1 MSLYSGERCSPRD
14 ASSTFYGRKKSK
26 ECKRDPRLGEYCNVQ
41 NPDALNFDEDHI
53 LSCILPELAYHR
65 QMARENI
72 EEAAAK
78 YKARYD
84 SQANVRPLSFQIG
97 DKVYVKTSR
106 PAGQAVG
113 KTNHSRKGPYR
124 IVDSVGNLLFKLQ
137 DVQTG
142 ALLASLKHGD
152 ALTFQP
158 DEEESTLR
166 RLQRD
171 HPDIPTMVRS
181 KRETMHRVHKGQ
193 AAAQVNQ
200 SKSTVQGTNDQ
211 TIRGGARPKDS
222 GPAITVS
229 TRPKMPVQTQ
239 TTDIQDIK
247 IMPHLQKPPVVKNK
261 KGCKTN
267 QEQSIPHK
275 HQKPQPAK
283 HYQPSSHRM
292 TLRGAN
298 KTH

>member
-1 MSLYSGERCSPRD
+1 
-14 ASSTFYGRKKSK
+14 
-26 ECKRDPRLGEYCNVQ
+26 
-41 NPDALNFDEDHI
+41 
-53 LSCILPELAYHR
+53 
-65 QMARENI
+65 MAKENI
-72 EEAAAK
+72 EEAAAR

-113 KTNHSRKGPYR
+113 KTNHSRRGPYR

-171 HPDIPTMVRS
+171 HPDIPTMVRNR
-181 KRETMHRVHKGQ
+181 RETMHRVQKGQ
-193 AAAQVNQ
+193 AAAQAHQ
-200 SKSTVQGTNDQ
+200 SKGTVQGTNKQ
-211 TIRGGARPKDS
+211 IIQGGARPKDP
-222 GPAITVS
+222 GPATAVS
-229 TRPKMPVQTQ
+229 TRPKMPIQTQ
-239 TTDIQDIK
+239 TAEIQDIK
-247 IMPHLQKPPVVKNK
+247 IMPHLQTQKPTISK
-261 KGCKTN
+261 KRKSCKTN
-267 QEQSIPHK
+267 RNQSIPYTQPK
-275 HQKPQPAK
+275 AQPAK
-283 HYQPSSHRM
+283 PQQPSSHNM
-292 TLRGAN
+292 TLRGASN
-298 KTH
+298 ID

>member
-1 MSLYSGERCSPRD
+1 
-14 ASSTFYGRKKSK
+14 
-26 ECKRDPRLGEYCNVQ
+26 
-41 NPDALNFDEDHI
+41 
-53 LSCILPELAYHR
+53 
-65 QMARENI
+65 MAKENI
-72 EEAAAK
+72 EEAAAR

-106 PAGQAVG
+106 PTGQAVG
-113 KTNHSRKGPYR
+113 KTNHSRRGPYR

-171 HPDIPTMVRS
+171 QPDIPTMVRN
-181 KRETMHRVHKGQ
+181 RQETMHRVHRDQ
-193 AAAQVNQ
+193 ATARVNQ
-200 SKSTVQGTNDQ
+200 SKGTVQGTKKQ
-211 TIRGGARPKDS
+211 TIRGGARPKD
-222 GPAITVS
+222 PRPTIAVS
-229 TRPKMPVQTQ
+229 TRPSMPIQTQ
-239 TTDIQDIK
+239 TAEIQDIK
-247 IMPHLQKPPVVKNK
+247 IMPHLQTQQPTKGKKK

-267 QEQSIPHK
+267 RDQSTHVT
-275 HQKPQPAK
+275 KPKVQPAK
-283 HYQPSSHRM
+283 PQQPSSHRM

-298 KTH
+298 TVD